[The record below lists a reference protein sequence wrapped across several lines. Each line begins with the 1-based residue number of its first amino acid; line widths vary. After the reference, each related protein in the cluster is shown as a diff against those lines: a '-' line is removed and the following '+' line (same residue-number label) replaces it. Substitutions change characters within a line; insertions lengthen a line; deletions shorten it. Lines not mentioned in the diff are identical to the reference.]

1 MARINVIQYITF
13 ATPSNAT
20 DFGDLTE
27 TKGEIASLSD
37 GTKGLCS
44 GGNTGSKSNVIDY
57 INIASLGDAVDFGD
71 LTVAK
76 GMHAAASNGT
86 RGVFAGGMT

>member
-1 MARINVIQYITF
+1 MGRINVIQYITF

-27 TKGEIASLSD
+27 IKDETASLSD

-44 GGNTGSKSNVIDY
+44 GGNTGAKSNVIDY

-76 GMHAAASNGT
+76 DSCPGGSNGT
-86 RGVFAGGMT
+86 RGVWTGGET

>member
-37 GTKGLCS
+37 GTKGLC
-44 GGNTGSKSNVIDY
+44 GGGDTGSYSDVIDY

-76 GMHAAASNGT
+76 TAPASASNGT
-86 RGVFAGGMT
+86 RGVWVGGGT